1 MRISVK
7 TVNDGWSD
15 FDYLFE
21 LWSQVQGPRRR
32 ITFDFTECRFLRQ
45 NAVAFL
51 GGLARLIAYR
61 SGNVSFA
68 WNTLHENVRTNLA
81 QNGFLEAFGEGEQPW
96 TGNAIPYRED
106 SPSDE
111 KQIAAYLRNQWLGRS
126 WVAVSPL
133 LRDEIVSRV
142 VEIYDNAFVHAH
154 APIAVVSCGQ
164 HYPHLQRLSLTVVD
178 FGIGIPASV
187 RAYLGNPELSAAD
200 SIAWALQRGTTTKPS
215 SISRGL
221 GLDLLATF
229 VKTNKGRLEIFSG
242 GGYAVIT
249 EYAENTVDRGIAF
262 AGAMINITLEC
273 DERYYCLDSE
283 PTDGPLF

>member
-7 TVNDGWSD
+7 TVNDRWSD

-21 LWSQVQGPRRR
+21 LWSQVKGSHLHV
-32 ITFDFTECRFLRQ
+32 TFDFSECRFLRQ

-51 GGLARLIAYR
+51 GGLARLITFR
-61 SGNVSFA
+61 SGTVSFA

-81 QNGFLEAFGEGEQPW
+81 QNGFLAAFGEDEQPW

-106 SPSDE
+106 GTRNE
-111 KQIAAYLRNQWLGRS
+111 MQVAAYLRNQWLGRG

-142 VEIYDNAFVHAH
+142 VEIYDNAFTHAN
-154 APIAVVSCGQ
+154 APVAVVSCGQ
-164 HYPHLQRLSLTVVD
+164 HYPSLQRLKLTVVD

-187 RAYLGNPELSAAD
+187 RAFLRNPQMSAAD
-200 SIAWALQRGTTTKPS
+200 AITWALQRGTTTTTS

-229 VKTNKGRLEIFSG
+229 VKVNRGRLEIFSG

-249 EYAENTVDRGIAF
+249 EYAQNAVARGPAF
-262 AGAMINITLEC
+262 CGTMINITLEC
-273 DERYYCLDSE
+273 NETYYYLSSE
-283 PTDGPLF
+283 QTHGPLF